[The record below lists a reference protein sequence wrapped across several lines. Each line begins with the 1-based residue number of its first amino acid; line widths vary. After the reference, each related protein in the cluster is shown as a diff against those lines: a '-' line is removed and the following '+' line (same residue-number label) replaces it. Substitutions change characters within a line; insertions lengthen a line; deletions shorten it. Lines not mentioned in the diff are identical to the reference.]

1 MAFLDNSGD
10 IILDAVLTDAGRK
23 LMAKGDGSFK
33 IKWWSPFDDEI
44 DYSSYN
50 KDAQTG
56 QEDIS
61 ILRTPITEATTAAS
75 FAPRHHLMTLR
86 GLDST
91 ILYLPVAKY
100 NNNARSGQYPGFPF
114 ASTSDNNE
122 TLNQVVIICDETTE
136 NKYVGE
142 KSSGDKRIPNG
153 FIVGWSPDKAKGDQI
168 VIDHGLDTT
177 ELSYQTELDRA
188 LQETA
193 WTIELDK
200 RLGWI
205 IDKNGNRANRIFV
218 DNDNIATYY
227 ITEPSFLRTNIPKE
241 TKSDAVI
248 GGPRGIGLEFS
259 IVSSLELQGS
269 DFLFDRLGA
278 QALLYTPSQ
287 SDSSTQ
293 TVKYIDTIVK
303 VRGQNTGAPID
314 ISARFIKTPQK

>member
-33 IKWWSPFDDEI
+33 IKYFSFFDDEI
-44 DYSSYN
+44 DYSLYN
-50 KDAQTG
+50 KDNQTG
-56 QEDIS
+56 QEDIN

-75 FAPRHHLMTLR
+75 FAPTHHLMTLR

-100 NNNARSGQYPGFPF
+100 NDNTRTGQYPGFPF

-122 TLNQVVIICDETTE
+122 TANQVVVICDETTE

-142 KSSGDKRIPNG
+142 KSTGDKNTPNG
-153 FIVGWSPDKAKGDQI
+153 FITGWNSEKAKGDRI
-168 VIDHGLDTT
+168 VVDHGLDTT
-177 ELSYQTELDRA
+177 QLSYQMELDRA

-193 WTIELDK
+193 WTVELDK
-200 RLGWI
+200 RFGAI
-205 IDKNGNRANRIFV
+205 IDRNGRLADRVFV

-227 ITEPSFLRTNIPKE
+227 ITAPSFFRMNIPKE
-241 TKSDAVI
+241 TKSDSVI
-248 GGPRGIGLEFS
+248 GGPRGPGLEYS
-259 IVSSLELQGS
+259 ILSSVELQT
-269 DFLFDRLGA
+269 DYLFDKLGL
-278 QALLYTPSQ
+278 QATNYTPEQ
-287 SDSSTQ
+287 SDSSTR

-303 VRGQNTGAPID
+303 VRGQNTGAAID
-314 ISARFIKTPQK
+314 VSVRFIKTPQS